1 LPAPFVVG
9 AGRSGTTLLRLM
21 LDAHSEMVIPPETH
35 FLPEAIERCLHV
47 QESQARNCFLDTVQ
61 SSTRWVDFHLDPD
74 VLRQRIEGL
83 GEFDLGEALR
93 AFYAVYA
100 ERFGKRRWGDKTPGY
115 VMHMQDIKPV
125 LPEAHF
131 VHLIRDGRDAALSI
145 QEMWFGPN
153 SVHRAAK
160 WWMDRIANA
169 RAQARS
175 IHSYLEIRYEDLVET
190 PESALRRVCE
200 FIALPWDAALLNYHV
215 GAPERIAE
223 LGDMSGG
230 SGRLVTADERRRIH
244 EFATRPPETGRI
256 GRWRREMSEA
266 DRKVFERIAGPTL
279 QELGYE
285 IE

>member
-1 LPAPFVVG
+1 
-9 AGRSGTTLLRLM
+9 M
-21 LDAHSEMVIPPETH
+21 LDAHSEMAIPPETH
-35 FLPEAIERCLHV
+35 FVPEAIERCLHV
-47 QESQARNCFLDTVQ
+47 QKSQAQNCFLDTVQ
-61 SSTRWVDFHLDPD
+61 SSTRWADFHLDPYD
-74 VLRQRIEGL
+74 LRQRIESL

-115 VMHMQDIKPV
+115 VMHMQAIKPV

-131 VHLIRDGRDAALSI
+131 VHVIRDGRDVALSI

-160 WWMDRIANA
+160 WWVDRIANA

-175 IHSYLEIRYEDLVET
+175 IHWYLEIRYEDLVET
-190 PESALRRVCE
+190 PEPALRRVCE
-200 FIALPWDAALLNYHV
+200 FIALPWDAAMLNYHV

-266 DRKVFERIAGPTL
+266 DRKVFEKIAGPTL

>member
-1 LPAPFVVG
+1 
-9 AGRSGTTLLRLM
+9 M
-21 LDAHSEMVIPPETH
+21 LDAHPEMAIPPETH

-47 QESQARNCFLDTVQ
+47 QDSQARNCLVDTVQ

-74 VLRQRIEGL
+74 VLRQRIERL
-83 GEFDLGEALR
+83 GEFNLGEALR

-131 VHLIRDGRDAALSI
+131 VHVVRDGRDVALSI

-153 SVHRAAK
+153 SVDRAAK

-175 IHSYLEIRYEDLVET
+175 INSYLEIRYEDLVES
-190 PESALRRVCE
+190 PEPALRRVCE
-200 FIALPWDAALLNYHV
+200 FIALPWDAAMLNYHV

-223 LGDMSGG
+223 LGDISGG
-230 SGRLVTADERRRIH
+230 SGRFVTADKRRRIH
-244 EFATRPPETGRI
+244 EFATRPPETSRI
-256 GRWRREMSEA
+256 GRWRREMSQA
-266 DRKVFERIAGPTL
+266 DRRVFEKIAGPTL